1 MGRFPAPGSCP
12 HQLNVAHRDPAPKSV
27 LVSPMTTKAR
37 KGWNRALRGQQTQH
51 SNADSKDGLEFV
63 KVIQP
68 SRQRSD
74 VRSEQRA
81 FAQQVQEVL

>member
-12 HQLNVAHRDPAPKSV
+12 HQLNATPLQKSV

-51 SNADSKDGLEFV
+51 SNADSNEGLDPV

-74 VRSEQRA
+74 VHSEQRA
-81 FAQQVQEVL
+81 LAQQVQEVL